1 MCETVIVVTDSAL
14 VATIRVRHVAFA
26 NGRSNGGSGRESCSG
41 FVCIHRH
48 TVYERHGLA

>member
-1 MCETVIVVTDSAL
+1 MCETVIVVTDSSL

-48 TVYERHGLA
+48 TVHKRHGLA